1 MSPTEKNMVIAGVF
15 FLLGSAGLFAAGRWV
30 SSSYWGRTGKVRAYV
45 GSVCFLIVGIL
56 FLTVWR

>member
-1 MSPTEKNMVIAGVF
+1 MVIAGVF